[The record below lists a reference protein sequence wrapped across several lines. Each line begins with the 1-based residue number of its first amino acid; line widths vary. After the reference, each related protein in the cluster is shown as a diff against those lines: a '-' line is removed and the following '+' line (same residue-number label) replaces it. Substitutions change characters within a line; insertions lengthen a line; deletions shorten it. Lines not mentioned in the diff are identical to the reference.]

1 MEEILETIDT
11 EELEDT
17 QTPVLVTEKPKKGKK
32 VTTKVTDD
40 DEELINCLRNE
51 KITVKYILNEKTG
64 ITDRNHPFFG
74 GLAQGAVINFVV
86 PILRNGS
93 LKNPLTKAEKKY
105 LEYIMGLDDNALSVH
120 KAEDNYWDNYQVRL
134 SKDDYIL
141 DLSTPKGYIDYK
153 VLLANTDTVAASM
166 DELNNNPKETY
177 RFVLV
182 SDKEVYDTTSTKVKM
197 KEACM
202 EAYFKIKDNFDSL
215 RCVIQTV
222 TGRPVDAKTDIN
234 FLKNKCVEQIEVDP
248 VRFAKVLTDKLLPY
262 KVLLTKAVDAKIV
275 TKRGTWHL
283 YEGQV
288 MSDGSEEPT
297 FSVAAK
303 FLSNP
308 KNQEIKFSIE
318 KKLKD

>member
-17 QTPVLVTEKPKKGKK
+17 QTPVPVTEKPKKGKK

-40 DEELINCLRNE
+40 EDELINCLRNE

-86 PILRNGS
+86 PMLRNGS

-202 EAYFKIKDNFDSL
+202 EAYFKIKDDFDSL

-262 KVLLTKAVDAKIV
+262 KVLLTRAVDAKIV

-288 MSDGSEEPT
+288 MSDGNEEPT